1 MTPLSMFLRKF
12 SHRRLGSA
20 RMLTAALI
28 ALACTGAFLFDAPTA
43 QSDEKSDAKAK
54 KALAEVVA
62 KGQTLY
68 RKSWKKGAKGC
79 FACHTRG
86 PNKLTHARLKTYPK
100 YDKSLRKVVT
110 VQEKMN
116 AMIKGKSGGK
126 ALDLGHKDLTA
137 LEAYISTLK

>member
-1 MTPLSMFLRKF
+1 MTPTTMFLRKF
-12 SHRRLGSA
+12 FPRSQSSA

-28 ALACTGAFLFDAPTA
+28 ALACTAAFLLDAPTA

-54 KALAEVVA
+54 QALAQAVA
-62 KGQTLY
+62 KGQALY
-68 RKSWKKGAKGC
+68 RKAWKKGAKGC

-86 PNKLTHARLKTYPK
+86 PNKLTYARLKTYPK

-110 VQEKMN
+110 VQEKIN

-126 ALDLGHKDLTA
+126 PLALGHADLTA